1 MPSFDLVSEVD
12 IHELSNAIDQAN
24 REINTRY
31 DLKGTSSVIENNQT
45 ELVIK
50 APEEFQ
56 IEQILEI
63 LRQKLTKRG
72 IDILCLKKG
81 QCEKSTNQ
89 ARLPVSIQHGIP
101 AETAKKI
108 TQHIKQSKL
117 KVQISMQGE
126 RIRVSGKKRDDL
138 QSIISLVKDCNWGL
152 PIQYENFRD

>member
-12 IHELSNAIDQAN
+12 IHELGNAIDQAN

-31 DLKGTSSVIENNQT
+31 DLKETSSVIENNQT
-45 ELVIK
+45 DLVLK

-72 IDILCLKKG
+72 IDILCLKRR

-89 ARLPVSIQHGIP
+89 AKLFINIQHGIP
-101 AETAKKI
+101 TETAKKI
-108 TQHIKQSKL
+108 AQHIKQTKL
-117 KVQISMQGE
+117 KVQISIQGE
-126 RIRVSGKKRDDL
+126 KIRVSGKKKDDL
-138 QSIISLVKDCNWGL
+138 QSVISLVKDSNWDL

>member
-1 MPSFDLVSEVD
+1 MPSFDLVSEVN
-12 IHELSNAIDQAN
+12 IHELGNAIDQAN

-31 DLKGTSSVIENNQT
+31 DLKETSSVIENNQT
-45 ELVIK
+45 VLVIK

-89 ARLPVSIQHGIP
+89 ARLSINIQHGIP
-101 AETAKKI
+101 TETAKKI
-108 TQHIKQSKL
+108 TQQIKQTKL
-117 KVQISMQGE
+117 KVQTSIQGE

-138 QSIISLVKDCNWGL
+138 QSVISLVKGSNWEL